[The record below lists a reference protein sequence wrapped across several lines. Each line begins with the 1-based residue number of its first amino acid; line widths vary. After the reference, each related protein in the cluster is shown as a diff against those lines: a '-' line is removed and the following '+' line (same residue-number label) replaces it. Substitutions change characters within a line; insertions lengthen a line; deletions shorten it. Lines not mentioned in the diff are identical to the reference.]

1 MGGFIIIIIFV
12 VIGVYTSIKSQKN
25 REIIQKK
32 FGENFP
38 FPPLDEEQDQEQTTE
53 SYRFDDTP
61 IERAAADEIPT
72 DVVEPTTTPYKPI
85 PIDRFADNSAPEN
98 KPKIKFDLRQ
108 AVIYSEILKPKYND
122 NIL

>member
-12 VIGVYTSIKSQKN
+12 AIGIYTSVKSQKN

-38 FPPLDEEQDQEQTTE
+38 FPPLDEEQMDQEG
-53 SYRFDDTP
+53 YRFDDTP
-61 IERAAADEIPT
+61 IEGALADEMQT
-72 DVVEPTTTPYKPI
+72 YTVESTTAPYKPVQVGLS
-85 PIDRFADNSAPEN
+85 ADTALIET
-98 KPKIKFDLRQ
+98 KTTKAKTKFDLRQ
-108 AVIYSEILKPKYND
+108 AVIYSEILKPKFND